1 MPGDMIEFRA
11 NGRTT
16 AGYLA
21 MPPAGTGPGLVLVQE
36 YWGLVPHIEDLAR
49 RFAGEGFVVLAPD
62 LYRGEV
68 TKSPD
73 AAAKMLMAL
82 NIAEAGKDMRGAAEY
97 LYTLDAVQPKTVG
110 ILGFCMG
117 GQLALYAA
125 TQYPDDFAAAVDF
138 YGVHPNAQIDPQQL
152 RRPVLAHFAEHDT
165 SVPEAWSR
173 GLVQQL
179 EGAGKDIR
187 AHFYDA
193 GHAFFNDTRPEAY
206 NQQAAAAAWSRTLDF
221 LHEQLGA

>member
-11 NGRTT
+11 NGRMTP
-16 AGYLA
+16 GYLA
-21 MPPAGTGPGLVLVQE
+21 TPPGGKGPGLVLVQE

-49 RFAGEGFVVLAPD
+49 RFAAEGFVVLAPD
-62 LYRGEV
+62 LYRGEK

-82 NIAEAGKDMRGAAEY
+82 NIAEAGKDMHGAAEY
-97 LYTLDAVQPKTVG
+97 LRALDAVQPKTVG

-117 GQLALYAA
+117 GQLALYAV
-125 TQYPDDFAAAVDF
+125 TQYPDEFAAAVDF

-165 SVPEAWSR
+165 SVPEEWSR
-173 GLVQQL
+173 GLVEQL
-179 EGAGKDIR
+179 ESAGKDIR

-193 GHAFFNDTRPEAY
+193 GHAFFNDSRPEAY
-206 NQQAAAAAWSRTLDF
+206 NQQAAALAWSRTLQF
-221 LHEQLGA
+221 LHQQLGA